1 MIRDIITTAIQKALA
16 GVGVNGAT
24 VNLEFPAEST
34 HGDFATNVA
43 MIYAKQLGKNPKVFA
58 EELVELLLPLT
69 KGKDGKGYE
78 ASLDANPSLD
88 KGEVAEGPRGFV
100 ERIEIAGP
108 GFINFFVSDEYF
120 IKNLSEISENKNY
133 GNSGMYAGK
142 KILVEHSSPNL
153 FKPFHIGHVMNNT
166 IGESITR
173 LAKSSGA
180 DVTVIS
186 YPSDVSLGIAKAVYI
201 ILLDGVEKLNSMQS
215 EAEKLAYLG
224 ECYVRGTKAFE
235 ESADVQ
241 SRVKEI
247 TKHLYEHTPT
257 PELDAYNI
265 GKEINLEYFKTI
277 TSRLGSH
284 FDDFIYESEAGL
296 VGKQIVLDNTGP
308 VFTKSEGA
316 VVYEGE
322 KEGLHTRVF
331 INSEGYPTY
340 EAKDIGL
347 MSLKFGRYN
356 PDVSVFITDH
366 EQTAYFNVVKNAAGK
381 INKEWSDKT
390 VHRTHGRMTFKGQK
404 MSSRLGGVP
413 VAAVLLDTIVEEV
426 KEKNNTLDAKTADSI
441 AIGALKFSI
450 LRARAGSNI
459 DFDPQTSL
467 SFEGDSGPYL
477 QYTTVRAKSIL
488 EKAKQQNIVGALDVG
503 AKANQLERHLSRFP
517 FIVEK
522 SITEWAP
529 HHIALYSAEL
539 AHLFNAWY
547 ANTKILGDDVK
558 QTQHN
563 VFVTSAVVC
572 VMEKAINML
581 GISVPEKM

>member
-1 MIRDIITTAIQKALA
+1 MIRDIITNAVQGALR
-16 GVGVNGAT
+16 GVGISDAV
-24 VNLEFPAEST
+24 VQLEFPADNA

-43 MIYAKQLGKNPKVFA
+43 MVYAKQLGKNPKVFA
-58 EELVELLLPLT
+58 GELVEVLLALM
-69 KGKDGKGYE
+69 KGEVPEGWRGYE
-78 ASLDANPSLD
+78 AGYSEGII
-88 KGEVAEGPRGFV
+88 KKIEV
-100 ERIEIAGP
+100 AGP
-108 GFINFFVSDEYF
+108 GFINFYVADEYF
-120 IKNLSEISENKNY
+120 IKNLKEISENKNY
-133 GNSGMYAGK
+133 GNSSIYAGK

-166 IGESITR
+166 IGEAITR
-173 LAKSSGA
+173 IAKSSGA

-201 ILLDGVEKLNSMQS
+201 ILLDGVEKLNSLQTD
-215 EAEKLAYLG
+215 AEKLAYLG

-235 ESADVQ
+235 ENTDVQ
-241 SRVKEI
+241 TRVKEI

-265 GKEINLEYFKTI
+265 GKEINLDYFKSVT
-277 TSRLGSH
+277 TRLGSH
-284 FDDFIYESEAGL
+284 FDAYIYESEAGV
-296 VGKQIVLDNTGP
+296 VGKKIVMDNIGP
-308 VFTKSEGA
+308 VFTQSEGA

-347 MSLKFGRYN
+347 LSLKFERYT
-356 PDVSVFITDH
+356 PDISIFVTDH

-381 INKEWSDKT
+381 INKEWEEKT
-390 VHRTHGRMTFKGQK
+390 IHRTHGRMTFKGQK
-404 MSSRLGGVP
+404 MSSRLGGMP
-413 VAAVLLDTIVEEV
+413 IAAVLIDTIVEEV
-426 KEKNNTLDAKTADSI
+426 KEKNSALDAKTADYI

-459 DFDPQTSL
+459 DFDPETSL

-477 QYTTVRAKSIL
+477 QYTLVRAKSIL
-488 EKAKQQNIVGALDVG
+488 EKAKQQNISGLLNEEAL
-503 AKANQLERHLSRFP
+503 ANELERHLSRFP

-529 HHIALYSAEL
+529 HYITGYSVEL

-547 ANTKILGDDVK
+547 ANTKILGDNTQ
-558 QTQHN
+558 QTAHN
-563 VFVTSAVVC
+563 VFITSAVVN
-572 VMEKAINML
+572 VMQKSINLL

>member
-1 MIRDIITTAIQKALA
+1 MIRDIITSAVQGALV
-16 GVGVNGAT
+16 GVGISDAV
-24 VNLEFPAEST
+24 VHLEFPADSA

-43 MIYAKQLGKNPKVFA
+43 MVYAKQLGKNPKVFA
-58 EELVELLLPLT
+58 GELVEVLLALV
-69 KGKDGKGYE
+69 
-78 ASLDANPSLD
+78 
-88 KGEVAEGPRGFV
+88 KGEVAEGRRGYDV
-100 ERIEIAGP
+100 GLIKKIEVAGP
-108 GFINFFVSDEYF
+108 GFINFYVTDEYF
-120 IKNLSEISENKNY
+120 VKNLSEISENKNY
-133 GNSGMYAGK
+133 GNSSMYTGK

-166 IGESITR
+166 IGESISR
-173 LAKSSGA
+173 IAKVSGA

-201 ILLDGVEKLNSMQS
+201 ILLDGVEKLNSMQT

-235 ESADVQ
+235 ESTDVQ
-241 SRVKEI
+241 VRVKEI

-277 TSRLGSH
+277 ATRLGSH
-284 FDDFIYESEAGL
+284 FDAYIYESEAGV
-296 VGKQIVLDNTGP
+296 VGKKIVMDNIGP
-308 VFTKSEGA
+308 VFTQSEGA
-316 VVYEGE
+316 VVFEGE

-340 EAKDIGL
+340 ESKDIGL
-347 MSLKFGRYN
+347 LSLKFERYT
-356 PDVSVFITDH
+356 PDVSIFITDH

-381 INKEWSDKT
+381 INKEWEQKT

-413 VAAVLLDTIVEEV
+413 VASVLVDTIVEEV
-426 KEKNNTLDAKTADSI
+426 KEKNNTLDAKTADAI

-459 DFDPQTSL
+459 DFDPETSL

-488 EKAKQQNIVGALDVG
+488 EKAKQQNIVGVLNEQ
-503 AKANQLERHLSRFP
+503 ANANELEKHLSRFP

-522 SITEWAP
+522 SISEWAP
-529 HHIALYSAEL
+529 HYITGYSVEL

-547 ANTKILGDDVK
+547 ANTKILGDDAQ

-563 VFVTSAVVC
+563 VFVTGTVVK
-572 VMEKAINML
+572 VLEKSINLL
-581 GISVPEKM
+581 GISIPEEM

>member
-1 MIRDIITTAIQKALA
+1 MIRDIITNAVQGALR
-16 GVGVNGAT
+16 GVGISDAV
-24 VNLEFPAEST
+24 VQLEFPADNA

-43 MIYAKQLGKNPKVFA
+43 MVYAKQLGKNPKVFA
-58 EELVELLLPLT
+58 GELVEVLLALM
-69 KGKDGKGYE
+69 KGEVPEGWRGYE
-78 ASLDANPSLD
+78 AGYSEGII
-88 KGEVAEGPRGFV
+88 KKIEV
-100 ERIEIAGP
+100 AGP
-108 GFINFFVSDEYF
+108 GFINFYVADEYF
-120 IKNLSEISENKNY
+120 IKNLKEISENKNY
-133 GNSGMYAGK
+133 GNSSIYAGK

-166 IGESITR
+166 IGEAITR
-173 LAKSSGA
+173 IAKSSGA

-201 ILLDGVEKLNSMQS
+201 ILLDGVEKLNSLQTD
-215 EAEKLAYLG
+215 AEKLAYLG

-235 ESADVQ
+235 ENTDVQ
-241 SRVKEI
+241 TRVKEI

-265 GKEINLEYFKTI
+265 GKEINLDYFKSVT
-277 TSRLGSH
+277 TRLGSH
-284 FDDFIYESEAGL
+284 FDAYIYESEAGV
-296 VGKQIVLDNTGP
+296 VGKKIVMDNIGP
-308 VFTKSEGA
+308 VFTQSEGA

-347 MSLKFGRYN
+347 LSLKFERYT
-356 PDVSVFITDH
+356 PDISIFVTDH

-381 INKEWSDKT
+381 INKEWEEKT
-390 VHRTHGRMTFKGQK
+390 IHRTHGRMTFKGQK
-404 MSSRLGGVP
+404 MSSRLGGMP
-413 VAAVLLDTIVEEV
+413 IAAVLIDTIVEEV
-426 KEKNNTLDAKTADSI
+426 KEKNSTLDTKTSDAI

-459 DFDPQTSL
+459 DFDPETSL

-477 QYTTVRAKSIL
+477 QYTLVRAKSIL
-488 EKAKQQNIVGALDVG
+488 EKAKQQNISGLLNEEAL
-503 AKANQLERHLSRFP
+503 ANELERHLSRFP

-529 HHIALYSAEL
+529 HYITGYSVEL

-547 ANTKILGDDVK
+547 ANTKILGDNTQ
-558 QTQHN
+558 QTAHN
-563 VFVTSAVVC
+563 VFITSAVVN
-572 VMEKAINML
+572 VMQKSINLL